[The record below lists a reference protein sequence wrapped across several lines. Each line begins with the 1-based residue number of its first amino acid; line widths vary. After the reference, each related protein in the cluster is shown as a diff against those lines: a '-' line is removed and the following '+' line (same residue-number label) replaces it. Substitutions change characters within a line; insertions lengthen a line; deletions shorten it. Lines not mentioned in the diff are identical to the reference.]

1 MCVVGLQVP
10 WGPWALRSLASCRMP
25 RYWDRAGARPQGSV
39 VCCLSYLTHRSLPRL
54 NSPVSVINV
63 TVLRSYN
70 RARWGTVFV
79 LRCLLHCYTYTV
91 EVGDCI
97 RAALLATLLYVQE
110 VGDCIRAT
118 LLRIQLLGDWCTYAT
133 LLGDCTSATRI
144 HVYTMMTPLHEREKD
159 YYIML
164 PL

>member
-1 MCVVGLQVP
+1 MGAMSIAFFSLMP
-10 WGPWALRSLASCRMP
+10 YAALLRS
-25 RYWDRAGARPQGSV
+25 GARPQGSV

-118 LLRIQLLGDWCTYAT
+118 LLRIQLLGD
-133 LLGDCTSATRI
+133 
-144 HVYTMMTPLHEREKD
+144 
-159 YYIML
+159 
-164 PL
+164 